1 MNRYPPRF
9 TSVWPRPFYQ
19 TPGYQLSEAYSP
31 NGQSAAPTPPRE
43 PRLRQPVEAVF
54 GVKPAQA
61 EPPAPAPAE
70 PAANEIDWKARALA
84 LQAEMAGFRQR
95 QARRAEEA
103 GSAEKE
109 RLLTRL
115 LPVADNL
122 SRALAHADQTAD
134 TLQQG
139 VALTQR
145 ELLRLL
151 EAEGLN
157 RIETVGRPFDPTRHE
172 AVAVTATEAEPGT
185 ILQEIEAGYM
195 LGEKL
200 LRPARVVVA
209 G

>member
-9 TSVWPRPFYQ
+9 TSVRPRSFYQ
-19 TPGYQLSEAYSP
+19 TPGYQLSEAYSSDR
-31 NGQSAAPTPPRE
+31 QSPVRAPRPR
-43 PRLRQPVEAVF
+43 QTVEAVF
-54 GVKPAQA
+54 GLEPAQA

-70 PAANEIDWKARALA
+70 SVANEIDWKARALA
-84 LQAEMAGFRQR
+84 LQAEMDGFRQR

-103 GSAEKE
+103 GTAEKE
-109 RLLTRL
+109 RLLTQL

-122 SRALAHADQTAD
+122 SRALAHADQPGD

-139 VALTQR
+139 VALTYR

-157 RIETVGRPFDPTRHE
+157 RIETVGRPFDPTQHE
-172 AVAVTATEAEPGT
+172 AVAVTSTAAEPDT
-185 ILQEIEAGYM
+185 VLQEIEAGYM
-195 LGEKL
+195 LGDKL